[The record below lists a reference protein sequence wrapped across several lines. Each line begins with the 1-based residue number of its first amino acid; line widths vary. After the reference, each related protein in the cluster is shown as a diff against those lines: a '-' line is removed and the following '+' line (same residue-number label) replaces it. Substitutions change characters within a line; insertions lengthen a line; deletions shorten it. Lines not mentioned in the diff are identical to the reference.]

1 MKAQPPVTIVEKILG
16 AVAAVSPIIG
26 LIAVAALMSGCNIT
40 RIGAEPVLL
49 GEKVTTNCLAVVT
62 NRIGSVT
69 TEPVYVTTEPVYAFR
84 WWGNSYRNCMDTQI
98 QQLQF
103 QYGAATAAV
112 SGYGNEVNVEAVRAI
127 ANAVTDITAK
137 VCAAIVSHGG
147 SVAQDAVSK
156 LVARFV
162 KAGGKAENATVSC
175 KDGSCTITDGATTCT
190 DGGCYVE

>member
-1 MKAQPPVTIVEKILG
+1 MKAQPLTLTEKIIG

-26 LIAVAALMSGCNIT
+26 LIAVATLMGGCNIT
-40 RIGAEPVLL
+40 RIGADPVTL
-49 GEKVTTNCLAVVT
+49 GEKVTTIYGDTNLIASVT
-62 NRIGSVT
+62 NRITS
-69 TEPVYVTTEPVYAFR
+69 VTTEPVYAFQ

-156 LVARFV
+156 LVSRFV

-190 DGGCYVE
+190 DGGCYVQ

>member
-1 MKAQPPVTIVEKILG
+1 MKAQPPVTVMEKIIG

-40 RIGAEPVLL
+40 RIGADPVTL
-49 GEKVTTNCLAVVT
+49 GKRVTTTYLGGDT
-62 NRIGSVT
+62 NRIAS
-69 TEPVYVTTEPVYAFR
+69 VTTEPVYAFR

-103 QYGAATAAV
+103 QYGDATAVV
-112 SGYGNEVNVEAVRAI
+112 SGYGNEVNVEAVKAI

-156 LVARFV
+156 LVSRFV
-162 KAGGKAENATVSC
+162 KAGGKAENASVSC
-175 KDGSCTITDGATTCT
+175 ADGACTITDGVTTCT